1 LFDRAVP
8 ELLLFVRVSE
18 SQYGTKKNVMFHDDS
33 FITQLKKSDTNRVVS
48 LDAGTEEWMD

>member
-48 LDAGTEEWMD
+48 LDAGTKEWMD